1 MNQENSIVQY
11 QGVNVKTDGKLVII
25 QLNVPKRKNA
35 LTPAMVKKKIQ
46 IVWTPC
52 VKLNFDLNLFTT
64 WYVQNLKL
72 KYAGIKN
79 ALKEASKNPNI
90 SIVAITGTGDF
101 YSSGNDFGV
110 LMGKLSESSPTE
122 TEALKGVIMVQ

>member
-1 MNQENSIVQY
+1 MNTLCS
-11 QGVNVKTDGKLVII
+11 L
-25 QLNVPKRKNA
+25 
-35 LTPAMVKKKIQ
+35 
-46 IVWTPC
+46 
-52 VKLNFDLNLFTT
+52 KLNFDLNLFTI
-64 WYVQNLKL
+64 WYVQNL